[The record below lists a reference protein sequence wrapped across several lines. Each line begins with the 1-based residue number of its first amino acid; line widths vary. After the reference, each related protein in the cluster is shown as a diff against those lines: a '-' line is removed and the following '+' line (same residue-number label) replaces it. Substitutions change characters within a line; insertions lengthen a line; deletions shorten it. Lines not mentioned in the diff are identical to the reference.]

1 MLKVSST
8 PTGRRKEAVTTVQR
22 LDRLTG
28 IVELL
33 PATVVAHDNQIEGLI
48 KLADRNQKAVISLE
62 RQLQAYLKRLP
73 PQ

>member
-1 MLKVSST
+1 M
-8 PTGRRKEAVTTVQR
+8 TVEQK

-28 IVELL
+28 IVDAL
-33 PATVVAHDNQIEGLI
+33 AGAVVAHDNQIEALLKI
-48 KLADRNQKAVISLE
+48 ADKNLKQTTELKESIFALE